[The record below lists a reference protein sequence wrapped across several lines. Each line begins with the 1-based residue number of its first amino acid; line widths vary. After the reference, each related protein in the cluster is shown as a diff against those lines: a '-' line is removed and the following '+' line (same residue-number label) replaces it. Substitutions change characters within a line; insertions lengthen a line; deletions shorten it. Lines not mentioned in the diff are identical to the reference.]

1 MPESLLW
8 CGSSLP
14 IKDSS
19 FLIADR
25 YAENDGE
32 NGRACC
38 HLCSVPLLMVMLPL
52 LAQLLK
58 VFALSFALRTL
69 NSTGLVQLVG
79 ISGIVSMGRRRLAVG
94 GNC

>member
-1 MPESLLW
+1 MMPESLLR
-8 CGSSLP
+8 CSSSLP

-38 HLCSVPLLMVMLPL
+38 HLCS
-52 LAQLLK
+52 K
-58 VFALSFALRTL
+58 VFALSFAFMTL

-94 GNC
+94 GNR